1 MLRNSSRTASLIK
14 SIHRLSSEPEK
25 VTFLATAERFF
36 KDAAEQTSIPNDIL
50 ELIKKPNS
58 LLKMNIP
65 LIRDDGSYMTIEA
78 YRCHHK
84 QHRMPTK
91 GGTRL
96 CDSVSQSEVEALAL
110 LMTLKLAVVEVPF
123 GGAKGGLKMDPKKFS
138 KNEIERVLRR
148 YTIEMAKYNFIGPSN
163 DVPGPDVGT
172 GTWHMD
178 IMADTYKTLYGLSE
192 INHTGVVTGKSIING
207 GIDGRPEST
216 GLGVFLSLRNLL
228 IDPFYEALRKKHGL
242 FPGISGK
249 TLCV

>member
-1 MLRNSSRTASLIK
+1 MKL
-14 SIHRLSSEPEK
+14 
-25 VTFLATAERFF
+25 
-36 KDAAEQTSIPNDIL
+36 
-50 ELIKKPNS
+50 
-58 LLKMNIP
+58 NIP
-65 LIRDDGSYMTIEA
+65 LIKDDGSYMTIEA

-138 KNEIERVLRR
+138 KGEIERILRR
-148 YTIEMAKYNFIGPSN
+148 YTMELAKYNYIGPSN

-178 IMADTYKTLYGLSE
+178 IMMDTYRTLYGLTE
-192 INHTGVVTGKSIING
+192 INHNGVVTGKSMING

-216 GLGVFLSLRNLL
+216 GLGVFYSIRNILE
-228 IDPFYEALRKKHGL
+228 DPYYEALRKKHNL
-242 FPGISGK
+242 EAGIAGK
-249 TLCV
+249 TLCA

>member
-1 MLRNSSRTASLIK
+1 
-14 SIHRLSSEPEK
+14 
-25 VTFLATAERFF
+25 
-36 KDAAEQTSIPNDIL
+36 
-50 ELIKKPNS
+50 
-58 LLKMNIP
+58 MNIP
-65 LIRDDGSYMTIEA
+65 LIKDDGTYTTIEA

-138 KNEIERVLRR
+138 KGEIERVLRR
-148 YTIEMAKYNFIGPSN
+148 YTMEMAKYNFIGPSN

-178 IMADTYKTLYGLSE
+178 IMMDTYKTIYGLTD
-192 INHTGVVTGKSIING
+192 INHTGVVTGKSLTNG
-207 GIDGRPEST
+207 GIKGRPEST
-216 GLGVFLSLRNLL
+216 GLGVYFSIRNILNNPIYEPLRQ
-228 IDPFYEALRKKHGL
+228 KHGL
-242 FPGISGK
+242 SMGI
-249 TLCV
+249 